1 MSLLTTAHLCAISDA
16 IALLEGLDNLMY
28 DDGHT
33 RGVVIGLEKLEASNG
48 TIFDIDL
55 ALDELSEPALRNL
68 LLIVQ
73 ANLDERNKRGRIGAS

>member
-16 IALLEGLDNLMY
+16 ITLLEEGDDLHM

-33 RGVVIGLEKLEASNG
+33 RSVLIGLEKLEASNG

-55 ALDELSEPALRNL
+55 ALDELSELALRNL

-73 ANLDERNKRGRIGAS
+73 ANLDERNKEGA